1 MHASST
7 LRLPEVQSS
16 CGTGAPAF
24 RRRRTLIGPAATRT
38 LSCVMIQRLTDKP
51 IAIAADHRGVAL
63 KTRLSDWLRANGYS
77 VKDCGIDSGAA
88 RVDAMDYALKA
99 VAEIKA
105 RRSDFAIGIC
115 GSGQMMAMTANRFPL
130 IRATLLHTEEESVWA
145 RQHGDSNMLVLG
157 ADVTD
162 GATAEAI
169 LKTFLSTAALGDRY
183 AARRERL
190 AKLDISKA

>member
-1 MHASST
+1 
-7 LRLPEVQSS
+7 
-16 CGTGAPAF
+16 
-24 RRRRTLIGPAATRT
+24 
-38 LSCVMIQRLTDKP
+38 MILKLTDKP

-63 KTRLSDWLRANGYS
+63 KKRLSDWLRANGYG
-77 VKDCGIDSGAA
+77 VKDCGIDSDAA

-105 RRSDFAIGIC
+105 SRSDFAIGIC